1 MSAVFNL
8 CYRIINHHSRL
19 YLHTPPNKS
28 GIVTVFVWQ
37 GMNLLRSCENF
48 EFLLR
53 SASTTVVQ
61 IYQSVQ
67 QRLLAL
73 KILPPDSLASTH
85 WLRSRKVITLNWL
98 LIKTEHSERLN
109 VGLITFGKQPYDL
122 RYQHLPDSSARV
134 TPSNR
139 TDCLPGRAAFVKE
152 IQKQAFGRRCFSPT
166 RERE

>member
-1 MSAVFNL
+1 MVEFTGISDRDFVSISTVSTPCQLF
-8 CYRIINHHSRL
+8 IICVAAAFPRNHHSRL

-53 SASTTVVQ
+53 SASTVVQ

-85 WLRSRKVITLNWL
+85 
-98 LIKTEHSERLN
+98 
-109 VGLITFGKQPYDL
+109 
-122 RYQHLPDSSARV
+122 
-134 TPSNR
+134 
-139 TDCLPGRAAFVKE
+139 
-152 IQKQAFGRRCFSPT
+152 
-166 RERE
+166 